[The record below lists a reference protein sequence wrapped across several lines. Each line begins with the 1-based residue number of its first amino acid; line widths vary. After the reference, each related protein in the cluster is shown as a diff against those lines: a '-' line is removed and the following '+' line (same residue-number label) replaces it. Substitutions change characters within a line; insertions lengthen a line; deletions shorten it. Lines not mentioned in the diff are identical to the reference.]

1 MKEKGCNDNNLDELL
16 ECAFQKETEGLEAPD
31 GLKEK
36 IDEEIC
42 EKQHQMNIIVCDNN
56 EKDRKILTDLLRD
69 YERDNNLR
77 FKIKEYISG
86 RELCNNIDTLY
97 NCKLIF
103 LGINT
108 SDNDGLKTAEDIRKY
123 FPQNLIVLVSA
134 YLNHAL
140 DGYKVKASRF
150 LLKGDLSN
158 SINECMD
165 DLIAEIQENNR
176 IMEFPFVEG
185 SMKLYVDEII
195 YVETDGHKNLF
206 HIGSKTY
213 NIYKKLDE
221 LTTQLQDYGFVRIHK
236 SYLVNM
242 RYILKIS
249 SYVVTLQNGKKL
261 SVPRSRY
268 QEVKRQ
274 FTLYKRA

>member
-1 MKEKGCNDNNLDELL
+1 MK
-16 ECAFQKETEGLEAPD
+16 
-31 GLKEK
+31 
-36 IDEEIC
+36 
-42 EKQHQMNIIVCDNN
+42 IIVCDNN

-69 YERDNNLR
+69 YERNNNLC
-77 FKIKEYISG
+77 FKIKEYTSG
-86 RELCNNIDTLY
+86 RELCKNIDTLY

-108 SDNDGLKTAEDIRKY
+108 SDNDGLKTSDDIRKY
-123 FPQNLIVLVSA
+123 YPQIPIVLVSP

-185 SMKLYVDEII
+185 SVKLYVDEII
-195 YVETDGHKNLF
+195 YIETDGHKNLF

-213 NIYKKLDE
+213 SIYKKLDE

-249 SYVVTLQNGKKL
+249 SYAVTLQNGIKL
-261 SVPRSRY
+261 SVPRARY